1 MALVHDEHTDSLVF
15 SDTTVFGIV
24 RAIVAFEL
32 GLDED
37 LVTLEAKFAEDLNA
51 DSLNL
56 VEMVMSLEEILQE
69 RGFTLYITDSE
80 AEQLDCAGEVVRF
93 LKEKGFTD
101 HYGG

>member
-1 MALVHDEHTDSLVF
+1 MALVHDEHTEVLVF

-37 LVTLEAKFAEDLNA
+37 TVTWEARFAEDLGA

-56 VEMVMSLEEILQE
+56 VEMVMCLEEVLQE
-69 RGFTLYITDSE
+69 RGFTLRISDEE